1 MIKKT
6 FNRLGLLSVFMC
18 VLTACNKQNDATT
31 TEAAASTP
39 ATTAHSGLPVY
50 RVATL
55 AAFLDPN
62 QE

>member
-31 TEAAASTP
+31 TEVL
-39 ATTAHSGLPVY
+39 HLHLPQRHIQAY
-50 RVATL
+50 PFIA
-55 AAFLDPN
+55 
-62 QE
+62 